1 MSRRP
6 SQLPILGER
15 HQPQTVLILGGST
28 EGADQV
34 SAGGGTDWLDVP
46 ADSIPADS
54 FNLMDPFQHT
64 LIPLDSW
71 VTHAIDWVV
80 INFRPVFQ
88 GIRVPIDFILSG
100 FEQMLLSLPS
110 PIAIIIF
117 ALIAWQ
123 LSGRVMGVATFIA
136 MIAIGPLVHGL
147 KRW

>member
-1 MSRRP
+1 MSNTT
-6 SQLPILGER
+6 SQETN
-15 HQPQTVLILGGST
+15 TVDPWAASSTPNSTDTQENVTSTDPAADPWGASSTPDGTDPWGGST

-100 FEQMLLSLPS
+100 FEQMLLSLP
-110 PIAIIIF
+110 
-117 ALIAWQ
+117 
-123 LSGRVMGVATFIA
+123 R
-136 MIAIGPLVHGL
+136 
-147 KRW
+147 R